1 MKKKVIFTLITLL
14 LIAFTLCGCNLS
26 LSNDDP
32 CSQINE
38 CAKKEY
44 THTNLE
50 VQTTYNGVTL
60 TNKFN
65 GVKGANSTVVSYST
79 EELAT
84 IEKGADGAYIVPS
97 EMIVK
102 KSGNATIRDG
112 IIVEQNGD
120 AVSIPVENIGQLS
133 LEFDWAS
140 FSESKTYAEGTSN
153 VFEAKVK
160 NVTLFTGNPTFDGK
174 DMSVVVRYNDKLEKV
189 VIDYTSSNGAAVKV
203 IYTFM

>member
-112 IIVEQNGD
+112 KIIEQNGD
-120 AVSIPVENIGQLS
+120 AVSIPVAS
-133 LEFDWAS
+133 LEKIS
-140 FSESKTYAEGTSN
+140 IEFSKDYFTDIKTYSEGNSK
-153 VFEAKVK
+153 VFEAKVSSPI
-160 NVTLFTGNPTFDGK
+160 LFTGNAKFDGK
-174 DMSVVVRYNDKLEKV
+174 DMTVQARYNEKLEAVK
-189 VIDYTSSNGAAVKV
+189 IDYTSKDGASVKV
-203 IYTFM
+203 IYTFR

>member
-84 IEKGADGAYIVPS
+84 IEKGANGAYIVPS

-102 KSGNATIRDG
+102 RSGNATVKDG
-112 IIVEQNGD
+112 KIIEQNGD
-120 AVSIPVENIGQLS
+120 VVSIPVAS
-133 LEFDWAS
+133 LEKIS
-140 FSESKTYAEGTSN
+140 IEFSKDYFTDIKTYLEGNSK
-153 VFEAKVK
+153 VFEAKVSSPI
-160 NVTLFTGNPTFDGK
+160 LFTGNAKFDGK
-174 DMSVVVRYNDKLEKV
+174 DMTVKARYNEKLEAVK
-189 VIDYTSSNGAAVKV
+189 IDYTSKDGASVKV
-203 IYTFM
+203 IYTLR